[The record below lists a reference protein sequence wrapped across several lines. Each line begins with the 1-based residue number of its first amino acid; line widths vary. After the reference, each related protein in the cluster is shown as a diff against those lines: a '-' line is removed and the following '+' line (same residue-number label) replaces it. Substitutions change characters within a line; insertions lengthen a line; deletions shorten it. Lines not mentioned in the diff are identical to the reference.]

1 MHLPSLN
8 ALRMF
13 DAAARRLNFG
23 RAAEDLN
30 LTQGAVAQQV
40 RRLEADLGQQLFIRK
55 ARGLALTAAGR
66 TYAAEIRR
74 AMAIIEDA
82 THALDASGQ
91 TLTLSVPPSFATK
104 LLAPNLSSFS
114 ELHPDIVVEIRASE
128 AIASFRADAVDM
140 AVRQGE
146 PPFGDDVNFAF
157 LCPLNLCAVCS
168 ADYAQT
174 AGAFDMDETLTHHRL
189 IYDGHAHW
197 DALVDQAGAPRLAQ
211 TLRFNQTGL
220 ALDAA
225 VNGQGVALAPA
236 VLARADIEA
245 GRLEELWRADEDGP
259 HGYYIVTPKSAD
271 SVAIEAMSKWLKT
284 LVS

>member
-40 RRLEADLGQQLFIRK
+40 RRLEADLGQQLFVRK
-55 ARGLALTAAGR
+55 ARGLALTAAGK
-66 TYAAEIRR
+66 TYAVEVRR

-82 THALDASGQ
+82 TRALGAESQ
-91 TLTLSVPPSFATK
+91 TVTISVPPSFATK
-104 LLAPNLSSFS
+104 LLAPNLPQFS
-114 ELHPDIVVEIRASE
+114 ARHPEIVVNIQASE
-128 AIASFRADAVDM
+128 ALSNFRADAVDM

-146 PPFGDDVNFAF
+146 PPFGDDVSAEF
-157 LCPLNLCAVCS
+157 LNPLNLSAFCS
-168 ADYAQT
+168 ADYKASHSGFALDQT
-174 AGAFDMDETLTHHRL
+174 LASHRL

-197 DALVDQAGAPRLAQ
+197 DEVLDQLSLAAPSQ

-225 VNGQGVALAPA
+225 ANGQGVALAPE
-236 VLARADIEA
+236 VLARADIAA
-245 GRLEELWRADEDGP
+245 GRLVELWRAEAAGA
-259 HGYYIVTPKSAD
+259 HGYYIVTPKSAPSAAVQSMTD
-271 SVAIEAMSKWLKT
+271 WLKT

>member
-40 RRLEADLGQQLFIRK
+40 RRLEADLGQQLFARK
-55 ARGLALTAAGR
+55 ARGLELTEAGR
-66 TYAAEIRR
+66 TYAAQIRR
-74 AMAIIEDA
+74 AMKIIEDA
-82 THALDASGQ
+82 THALNGDNR

-104 LLAPNLSSFS
+104 LLVPNLSGFAAI
-114 ELHPDIVVEIRASE
+114 HPEIVVKIQASE
-128 AIASFRADAVDM
+128 ALSNFRADAVDM

-146 PPFGDDVNFAF
+146 PPFDDDVRADF
-157 LCPLNLCAVCS
+157 LSPLNLSAYCS
-168 ADYAQT
+168 ADYRT
-174 AGAFDMDETLTHHRL
+174 ANPDFAMDETLAAHRL

-197 DALVDQAGAPRLAQ
+197 DEMLDKLRVAEPAQ

-225 VNGQGVALAPA
+225 ANGQGVALAPE
-236 VLARADIEA
+236 VLARADIRS
-245 GRLEELWRADEDGP
+245 GRLVEIWRADETGP
-259 HGYYIVTPKSAD
+259 HGYYIITPKSAGGS
-271 SVAIEAMSKWLKT
+271 SVEAMTDWLKT